1 MAIFANMP
9 AFVFTPSETARLM
22 ADIGCSDVS
31 AVAFVNDVE
40 ACLRAFNFVA
50 TQETPHILPKDVVE
64 NLATIVQTTAQ
75 LRSAL
80 YALPDEI
87 GMLIDLHLLSE
98 GARRRITADL
108 AQLVEPLEDIAGAIV
123 EIQKSARGDTVRE
136 NARLEDRLVA
146 ALAAVFRNR
155 LNRRP
160 TGDPK
165 SGFPETLVDI
175 LDFAARRLPG
185 IAAARSA
192 LTTTRL
198 GELIGDASKRER
210 LNAA

>member
-1 MAIFANMP
+1 MLATRP

-22 ADIGCSDVS
+22 ADIGTSDV
-31 AVAFVNDVE
+31 AAIAFLSDVE

-50 TQETPHILPKDVVE
+50 TEESPQTLPKDVAE
-64 NLATIVQTTAQ
+64 NLSTIVHTTAQ

-87 GMLIDLHLLSE
+87 TMLIDLHVLSE
-98 GARRRITADL
+98 GARRRIAADL
-108 AQLVEPLEDIAGAIV
+108 AQLVEPLEDMASAIT
-123 EIQKSARGDTVRE
+123 EIQKSARGNAARE
-136 NARLEDRLVA
+136 SARLENRLVA
-146 ALAAVFRNR
+146 ALATAYRNR
-155 LNRRP
+155 FNRRP
-160 TGDPK
+160 SSDPK

-175 LDFAARRLPG
+175 LDIAGRRLPG

-198 GELIGDASKRER
+198 DELIGGANRRER
-210 LNAA
+210 LGDAA

>member
-1 MAIFANMP
+1 MVASRP
-9 AFVFTPSETARLM
+9 AFVFTPSEAARLM
-22 ADIGCSDVS
+22 ADIGRNDVS
-31 AVAFVNDVE
+31 AVAFISDVE

-50 TQETPHILPKDVVE
+50 TEETAQALPTNVAE
-64 NLATIVQTTAQ
+64 NLAAIVQTTAQ

-87 GMLIDLHLLSE
+87 AMLIDLHILSD
-98 GARRRITADL
+98 GARRRIAADL
-108 AQLVEPLEDIAGAIV
+108 AQLVEPLEDMASAIA
-123 EIQKSARGDTVRE
+123 EIQQSAKGNAAHE
-136 NARLEDRLVA
+136 HARLENRLVA
-146 ALAAVFRNR
+146 ALAMAFRNR

-160 TGDPK
+160 TSDPQ
-165 SGFPETLVDI
+165 SDFPEVLADI

-198 GELIGDASKRER
+198 GELIGHVSKRER
-210 LNAA
+210 LGGTA